1 MNCKPL
7 GKYILIDP
15 IEEQVRSE
23 IGLIMSGSDTAKMR
37 YKKGRIVKVGTDVSS
52 VSDGDTIYYDKNAG
66 YSMMIG
72 DVTYS
77 VIMERDVIVVL

>member
-1 MNCKPL
+1 MDCKPL
-7 GKYILIDP
+7 GKYILITP
-15 IEEQVRSE
+15 IDEQVKSE
-23 IGLIMSGSDTAKMR
+23 IGLIMSGSDTSKMR
-37 YKKGRIVKVGTDVSS
+37 YKKGRIVKVGTDVAS
-52 VSDGDTIYYDKNAG
+52 VSDGDTVYYDKNAG